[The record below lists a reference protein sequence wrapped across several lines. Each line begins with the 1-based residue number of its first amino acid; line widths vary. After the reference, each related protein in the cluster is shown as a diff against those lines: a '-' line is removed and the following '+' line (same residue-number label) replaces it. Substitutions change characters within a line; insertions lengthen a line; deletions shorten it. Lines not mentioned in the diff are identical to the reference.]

1 MFFEVKPYQIIKL
14 DDVIGFAMYPSENYS
29 GTNGRTLY
37 VHMRGAHD
45 SFRFSFE
52 SEHSC
57 KLAYRRLKKALQ
69 DVGHKME
76 DYDDGNYL
84 Y

>member
-14 DDVIGFAMYPSENYS
+14 DDVIGFAMYPNENYGGS
-29 GTNGRTLY
+29 NGRTLY
-37 VHMRGAHD
+37 VHIRGAHD
-45 SFRFSFE
+45 SFRFTFE
-52 SEHSC
+52 SEHNC
-57 KLAYRRLKKALQ
+57 KFAYRRLKKALK
-69 DVGHKME
+69 DAGYEME

>member
-14 DDVIGFAMYPSENYS
+14 DDVIGFATYPSENYNGAS
-29 GTNGRTLY
+29 GKTLY

-45 SFRFSFE
+45 SFRFTFE

-57 KLAYRRLKKALQ
+57 KFAYRRLKKALK
-69 DVGHKME
+69 DADYKME

>member
-1 MFFEVKPYQIIKL
+1 MFLEIKPYQTIKL
-14 DDVIGFAMYPSENYS
+14 DDVIGFAMYPSEDYS
-29 GTNGRTLY
+29 GASGKTLY

-45 SFRFSFE
+45 SFRFTFE

-57 KLAYRRLKKALQ
+57 KFAYRRLKKALN
-69 DVGHKME
+69 DVGYKME
-76 DYDDGNYL
+76 DYKDETYI

>member
-1 MFFEVKPYQIIKL
+1 MFYEVKPNQVIKL
-14 DDVIGFAMYPSENYS
+14 DDVIGFAMYPSKDYS
-29 GTNGRTLY
+29 GASGKTLY

-45 SFRFSFE
+45 SFRFTFE

-57 KLAYRRLKKALQ
+57 KFAYCRLRKALK
-69 DVGHKME
+69 DIGHE
-76 DYDDGNYL
+76 IEEYNDGSYL